1 MAAKGLTETWNETM
15 AALPSDW
22 ELRGLVRGP
31 RQVDPLVHGAQWM
44 AWATGPKGERAS
56 GNGDSPQDALLA
68 LTVELRRW
76 SR

>member
-1 MAAKGLTETWNETM
+1 M

-31 RQVDPLVHGAQWM
+31 RQADPLVHGAQWM
-44 AWATGPKGERAS
+44 AWATGPKAGRAS
-56 GNGDSPQDALLA
+56 GDGDTPEDALLA
-68 LTVELRRW
+68 LTVDLRRL